1 MLINKAPPS
10 IWNKGIGNDL
20 FGSQAAMASP
30 KEGKKTKTQQDVD
43 DFLYELLDR
52 KMPDLE
58 LGDGL
63 LNSLGTT
70 AQNLFDTDAPP
81 SKKEEEDEILKDI
94 MDEYDIE
101 NIKNTM
107 DETAQV
113 PESIYLFYG
122 GDSEQFVNAL
132 EFIGLSPIN
141 RDSVHFCCPISFDK
155 QCLRTNLAFMLKRV
169 KFSTII
175 TTLEETFTIFC
186 CLNKMTRWRM
196 CQKRFQTETV
206 LRLTLA
212 LFYKVFRSTI
222 KKSLIFSL
230 LKIPDFFSFILTI
243 LLR

>member
-20 FGSQAAMASP
+20 FGSQAAMADP

-122 GDSEQFVNAL
+122 GDSEEFVNAL

-141 RDSVHFCCPISFDK
+141 RDSVHFCGLISFDK
-155 QCLRTNLAFMLKRV
+155 Q
-169 KFSTII
+169 
-175 TTLEETFTIFC
+175 
-186 CLNKMTRWRM
+186 
-196 CQKRFQTETV
+196 
-206 LRLTLA
+206 
-212 LFYKVFRSTI
+212 
-222 KKSLIFSL
+222 
-230 LKIPDFFSFILTI
+230 
-243 LLR
+243 